1 MSNAYRF
8 PRRRPPR
15 RPFKRRFRRRVA
27 SRNLTIAALLI
38 VALVLAAPSILQVWH
53 GQRDR
58 AVAGDRRSQQVLG
71 ELFTRVS
78 DIDRAFP
85 FMRFKSARI
94 YDE

>member
-1 MSNAYRF
+1 MSNVYRF

-53 GQRDR
+53 GQRGR
-58 AVAGDRRSQQVLG
+58 ALPATDVRSRFLASYSPAYLISIG
-71 ELFTRVS
+71 LFRVRES
-78 DIDRAFP
+78 T
-85 FMRFKSARI
+85 MNN
-94 YDE
+94 